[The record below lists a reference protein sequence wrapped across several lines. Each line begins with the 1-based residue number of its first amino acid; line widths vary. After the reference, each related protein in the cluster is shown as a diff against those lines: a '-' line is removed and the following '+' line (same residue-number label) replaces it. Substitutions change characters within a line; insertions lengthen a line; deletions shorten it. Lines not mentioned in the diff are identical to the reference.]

1 MLLSVII
8 PIYNV
13 DKYIRECFD
22 SILSQEFA
30 DIEFICID
38 DGSTDTSGHICDEY
52 AARDTRFIVKHTT
65 NQGASAARNLGLS
78 LAQGDYIAW
87 IDPDD
92 YVTTDWL
99 SNITQTIREYNCDI
113 LVFDYIRVKNNQTII
128 KQYREKSGY
137 VDQLQFLSD
146 ITDDQIIQSQLWQKV
161 FKRELFH
168 DIRFPL
174 NITCMEDY
182 AILHFLVEKA
192 NNVFYL
198 RKPLYY
204 YRQRNDSLVMKPDLD
219 KSYQCCLIAQA
230 RYEYLSAKYQN
241 IHLIGYWG
249 QVMGF
254 CIQFHKSDKA
264 EKQQFKNIYVDFK
277 NMIHKNMIHILSS
290 KQLLLKNKL
299 KLILIGSGLIGIAVH
314 LQQKRKG

>member
-65 NQGASAARNLGLS
+65 NQGVSAARNLGLS
-78 LAQGDYIAW
+78 LAQGEYIAW

-92 YVTTDWL
+92 YIATDWL

-128 KQYREKSGY
+128 KQYRKKSGY

-146 ITDDQIIQSQLWQKV
+146 ITDDQIIENQLWQKV

-168 DIRFPL
+168 DIRFPT

-182 AILHFLVEKA
+182 AILPFLIEKA
-192 NNVFYL
+192 NTVFYL
-198 RKPLYY
+198 REPLYY
-204 YRQRNDSLVMKPDLD
+204 YRQRNDSQVMKSDLD
-219 KSYQCCLIAQA
+219 KSYQCCLIAQE

-241 IHLIGYWG
+241 IHHIGYWV
-249 QVMGF
+249 QAMYF
-254 CIQFHKSDKA
+254 CIQFHKSDKTK
-264 EKQQFKNIYVDFK
+264 KQQYKNIYVDFK

-290 KQLLLKNKL
+290 KHLLLQSKL
-299 KLILIGSGLIGIAVH
+299 KLILIGSGLIGIAVQ
-314 LQQKRKG
+314 LQEKRKG